1 MTNTSYPTIQ
11 DLNITENGIAKL
23 LSNLN
28 PYKAAGPDGIT
39 SRVLKE
45 LSTDIAPILKIIFK
59 RSYDTGDLPD
69 IWKNANVSPI
79 FKKGKRFEAVNYR
92 PCLINMHML

>member
-1 MTNTSYPTIQ
+1 M
-11 DLNITENGIAKL
+11 L

-28 PYKAAGPDGIT
+28 PYKSAGPDSIT

-92 PCLINMHML
+92 PISLTCILDQR

>member
-1 MTNTSYPTIQ
+1 
-11 DLNITENGIAKL
+11 
-23 LSNLN
+23 
-28 PYKAAGPDGIT
+28 
-39 SRVLKE
+39 VLKE
-45 LSTDIAPILKIIFK
+45 LSIDVAPILKIIFK

-92 PCLINMHML
+92 PISLIGQRRNLKSRLFKELNQPIDYTPKYTFKS

>member
-23 LSNLN
+23 LSILN
-28 PYKAAGPDGIT
+28 PHKAASPDGIT
-39 SRVLKE
+39 SSVLKE

-59 RSYDTGDLPD
+59 RSYDTGDRPG
-69 IWKNANVSPI
+69 IWKKANVSPI
-79 FKKGKRFEAVNYR
+79 FKKGKRF
-92 PCLINMHML
+92 